1 MTVEQLTAINEVV
14 WVDPERM
21 SGEPCFR
28 GTRVPVQILLD
39 HLEGN
44 ANLDEFLDGFPSVT
58 REQAIQFM
66 ELAKETLLACVSV
79 SS

>member
-1 MTVEQLTAINEVV
+1 MNAEQIAAINEIV

-21 SGEPCFR
+21 SGALCFR

-44 ANLDEFLDGFPSVT
+44 ATLDEFLDGFPSVS
-58 REQAIQFM
+58 REQAIQYM
-66 ELAKETLLACVSV
+66 ELAKDALLTCVCVSC
-79 SS
+79 

>member
-1 MTVEQLTAINEVV
+1 MTAAQLAAINEVV